1 MDPVLLFING
11 VVFLLLGVKM
21 IRGGLR
27 GTEAGSDPV
36 SLGISRTVSPPSQMS
51 QRERFWA
58 VGLGASIA
66 TIGVLNFARAV
77 FLMVRQH

>member
-11 VVFLLLGVKM
+11 VG
-21 IRGGLR
+21 IRPYLR
-27 GTEAGSDPV
+27 TPESTAYPV
-36 SLGISRTVSPPSQMS
+36 SLGISRTVSPPAQMS
-51 QRERFWA
+51 QRGRFWA